1 MSVEWQ
7 IAAGMVALVTSVVGL
22 PLGVL
27 VFFIRHTRRTEA
39 ECLTQAHRR
48 LDQVESGLR
57 RLWEEVANVRRDG
70 ATKEEWVRESMWIRN
85 RMESMNQ
92 GLARL
97 ESYSEES
104 ATLSVT
110 AGRIERSV
118 GQILETQSAAA
129 STAARSAG
137 DEMEND

>member
-1 MSVEWQ
+1 MSIEWQ
-7 IAAGMVALVTSVVGL
+7 IAAGIVALVTSIVGL

-27 VFFIRHTRRTEA
+27 VFFIRYTRRGEA

-57 RLWEEVANVRRDG
+57 RLWEETANVRRDG
-70 ATKEEWVRESMWIRN
+70 VTKEEWVRESMWTRN

-92 GLARL
+92 ALVRL
-97 ESYSEES
+97 EMYSEQA

-110 AGRIERSV
+110 AERIERSV
-118 GQILETQSAAA
+118 GQLLDNPSTDSAVASNVTGGET
-129 STAARSAG
+129 
-137 DEMEND
+137 END

>member
-1 MSVEWQ
+1 
-7 IAAGMVALVTSVVGL
+7 MVALVTSVVGL

-27 VFFIRHTRRTEA
+27 LFFIRYTRRSEA

-57 RLWEEVANVRRDG
+57 RLWEEAANVRRDG
-70 ATKEEWVRESMWIRN
+70 VTKEEWVRESMWIRN
-85 RMESMNQ
+85 RTDAMNQ
-92 GLARL
+92 ALVRL
-97 ESYSEES
+97 ESYSEQA

-118 GQILETQSAAA
+118 GQLLEARPAD
-129 STAARSAG
+129 STAAVLNAG
-137 DEMEND
+137 GGVMEND